1 MYYVYLLECS
11 DGTYYTGS
19 TNNLDKRIAAHNNKK
34 GAKYTKGRTPVIL
47 KKFWECSSKSE
58 ALKLEYKIKQLPKEK
73 KLNYVQEEK

>member
-47 KKFWECSSKSE
+47 KKFWEASSKSE